1 MKYAGGS
8 RNADVIDLV
17 WHLEKKVNNE
27 LFDVIVNSDKE
38 RSLPQLKDFLTRRN
52 WRYRV
57 RAEEKSRHRV

>member
-17 WHLEKKVNNE
+17 WHLEKKVNDD

-38 RSLPQLKDFLTRRN
+38 RLLPQLKDFLTRLD
-52 WRYRV
+52 WRHRV
-57 RAEEKSRHRV
+57 RAEEKSRQRA